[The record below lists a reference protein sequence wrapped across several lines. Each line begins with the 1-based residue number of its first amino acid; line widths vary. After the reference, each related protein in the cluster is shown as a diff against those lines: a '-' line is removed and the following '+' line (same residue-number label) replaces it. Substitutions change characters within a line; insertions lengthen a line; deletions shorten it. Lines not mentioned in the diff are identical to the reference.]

1 LQDVF
6 ARPPACM
13 IASGM
18 VGWRNPARY
27 LAPLAIAAVATVAY
41 LIVHKALV
49 HNHTPTPAAIVQTTS
64 SSTGTAHPV
73 SLTARFY
80 VVQPNDTLSKIAA
93 RTGVSVSALER
104 LNPTVNPNALHP
116 SQRLRLR
123 R

>member
-1 LQDVF
+1 
-6 ARPPACM
+6 
-13 IASGM
+13 M

-41 LIVHKALV
+41 LIVHKTLI
-49 HNHTPTPAAIVQTTS
+49 HKHTPAPTPVVQTTS
-64 SSTGTAHPV
+64 SGTGTGTGTTHRV
-73 SLTARFY
+73 SRAAKFY

-93 RTGVSVSALER
+93 RTGVSISTLEN
-104 LNPTVNPNALHP
+104 LNPGVNPNALHP

>member
-1 LQDVF
+1 
-6 ARPPACM
+6 
-13 IASGM
+13 M

-27 LAPLAIAAVATVAY
+27 LAPLAIAAVAAAAY

-49 HNHTPTPAAIVQTTS
+49 HEHAPAPTPIVQT
-64 SSTGTAHPV
+64 SSTSTASTHAV
-73 SLTARFY
+73 SLKTKFY

-93 RTGVSVSALER
+93 HTGVSVATLEA
-104 LNPTVNPNALHP
+104 LNPGVNPNALHP

>member
-1 LQDVF
+1 
-6 ARPPACM
+6 
-13 IASGM
+13 M

-41 LIVHKALV
+41 LIVHKTLI
-49 HNHTPTPAAIVQTTS
+49 HEHTPAPTPIVQTTK
-64 SSTGTAHPV
+64 SSTGTTHRV
-73 SLTARFY
+73 SLSAKFY

-93 RTGVSVSALER
+93 RTGVSVSTLEH
-104 LNPTVNPNALHP
+104 LNPGVNPNALHA